1 MYEPVYYT
9 VGELAKTYGLPIST
23 LRFYDKHGIFV
34 PEYRD
39 PNNGYRYYSSRQL
52 LTLDLILFLRE
63 IGVSAGM
70 IPGLLKNVSSRSELM
85 TKLSRHKIDIEKR
98 IAALTAVRRRLERLE
113 EIYSTMNLSTGNVEI
128 KDFPD
133 RYFYCLDASSLPS
146 DGAARRYIYKSII
159 APKIA
164 NNKPVPVEM
173 RSLGAISSLSSFR
186 QKGDLSYTFQ
196 FQEPVEDETI
206 ENMKKLHIPAGK
218 YLTLRFANRP
228 GERLEACRIL
238 LQYIDDNNIQ
248 THDMLIE
255 AAVGVGMPPVTV
267 DEEIFEFQVQL
278 K

>member
-1 MYEPVYYT
+1 MHEPVYYT
-9 VGELAKTYGLPIST
+9 VGELAKTYGLPVST
-23 LRFYDKHGIFV
+23 LRFYDKRGIFV

-39 PNNGYRYYSSRQL
+39 PGNGYRYYSSRQL

-70 IPGLLKNVSSRSELM
+70 IPGLLKNVGSRAELM
-85 TKLSRHKIDIEKR
+85 KRLSRHKADIEKR
-98 IAALTAVRRRLERLE
+98 IAALTAVKRRLERLE
-113 EIYSTMNLSTGNVEI
+113 EIYSAMDLSTGKVEV

-133 RYFYCLDASSLPS
+133 RCFYCLDAAGLPS

-159 APKIA
+159 TPKKPSE
-164 NNKPVPVEM
+164 KPVPVEM
-173 RSLGAISSLSSFR
+173 RSLGAISALSSFR
-186 QKGDLSYTFQ
+186 QKGDLTYTFQ
-196 FQEPVEDETI
+196 FQEPVEGETI

-228 GERLEACRIL
+228 GERLEACRKL
-238 LQYIDDNNIQ
+238 VKHIDENNIQ